1 MPRLIFVDNLADH
14 FCSHRLALACALHD
28 AGWDVGVA
36 TPPSPAVERLA
47 AAGLRHHP
55 VPIDRR
61 GLDARADFATM
72 MALRRLFVAERPDLV
87 HLRTIKPVLWGGMA
101 ARLAGVPA
109 VVALIAGLGY
119 AFLAQGVR
127 GAVLQAM
134 LPPLYR
140 LALGHRHVRAVFQ
153 NEDDRARFLGMGV
166 IGGGRTVLVRGSG
179 VDARVFAPRPE
190 PEGTPVVVF
199 PARLLWDKGLAEFV
213 EAARRLRAGGCRA
226 RFALVGDVDA
236 GNRSSAAV
244 AEVEGWVRAGDVE
257 WWGHQ
262 RDMPAIYAQARVVCM
277 PSYWEGLSKSLLEA
291 AACGRAIVT
300 TDTPGCRDAIED
312 GRTGLLVPVR
322 DAAALATALGALLA
336 DPERCRRMGA
346 RGRERILAGYS
357 EEQVVAET
365 MAVCR
370 DVLTEAGR

>member
-14 FCSHRLALACALHD
+14 FCSHRLALARALQD
-28 AGWDVGVA
+28 AGWSVAVA
-36 TPPSPAVERLA
+36 TPPSPAVGQLTV
-47 AAGLRHHP
+47 AGIRHLP
-55 VPIDRR
+55 VQIDRR
-61 GLDARADFATM
+61 GLDPRKDFATM
-72 MALRRLFVAERPDLV
+72 LALRRLFVTERPDLV

-109 VVALIAGLGY
+109 VIALIAGLGY
-119 AFLAQGVR
+119 AFLAQGIR
-127 GAVLQAM
+127 GAALQAM

-153 NEDDRARFLGMGV
+153 NDDDRARFLGMGV
-166 IGGGRTVLVRGSG
+166 IGARRAVLVRGSG
-179 VDARVFAPRPE
+179 VDVRVFAPRPA
-190 PEGTPVVVF
+190 PDGTPVVVF

-213 EAARRLRAGGCRA
+213 EAARRLRAAGCRA

-244 AEVEGWVRAGDVE
+244 TQVESWVRAGDVE

-300 TDTPGCRDAIED
+300 TDTPGCRDAVED
-312 GRTGLLVPVR
+312 GRTGLLVPTR
-322 DAAALATALGALLA
+322 DAGALATALDALLA
-336 DPERCRRMGA
+336 DPQRCRTMGE

-357 EEQVVAET
+357 EEQIVAET
-365 MAVCR
+365 MAICR
-370 DVLTEAGR
+370 DVLAEAGQ